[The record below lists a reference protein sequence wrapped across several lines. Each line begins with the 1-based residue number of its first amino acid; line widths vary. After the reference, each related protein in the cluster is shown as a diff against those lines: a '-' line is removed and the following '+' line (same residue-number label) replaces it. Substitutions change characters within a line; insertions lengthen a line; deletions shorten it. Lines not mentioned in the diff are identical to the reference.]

1 MNSFEEHSP
10 YIAKGSLLLTLLPL
24 IPFPLVDFF
33 LESIIA
39 RKMLKP
45 LFKQPTFVRFFLG
58 RENFCLGCIWGLI
71 MYPILKLVK
80 IIRFFI
86 KFKRFIYTFYFWF
99 FKGYLIFKVHQEFPD
114 QWLNDAKIMSR
125 LAKDMD
131 GWLTSQE
138 CTSLVNQQAVETFQ
152 NLKNIRDIFKSWEQN
167 SKESM
172 IYLLQ
177 HQSILDEWVH
187 SWKNQHD
194 TPQ

>member
-1 MNSFEEHSP
+1 
-10 YIAKGSLLLTLLPL
+10 
-24 IPFPLVDFF
+24 
-33 LESIIA
+33 
-39 RKMLKP
+39 
-45 LFKQPTFVRFFLG
+45 
-58 RENFCLGCIWGLI
+58 
-71 MYPILKLVK
+71 
-80 IIRFFI
+80 
-86 KFKRFIYTFYFWF
+86 
-99 FKGYLIFKVHQEFPD
+99 
-114 QWLNDAKIMSR
+114 MSH

-152 NLKNIRDIFKSWEQN
+152 NLKNIRNLFKSWEQN

-194 TPQ
+194 PPQ